1 MTTHYWEDLTVGAK
15 FESPSYAVEAEEI
28 IEFARRYDPQPFH
41 TDPEAAKGTI
51 FGGLVAS
58 GWLTTAVT
66 MRLLVGAGIDV
77 AGGLIGLGVDELRWP
92 KAVRPGDELRI
103 ACEVIEATAS
113 RSRTDRGTVRIRT
126 TTRNQAGETVQSMV
140 ATLLVPRR
148 VG

>member
-1 MTTHYWEDLTVGAK
+1 MTTHYWEDLPVGTTFK
-15 FESPSYAVEAEEI
+15 STSYQVEAEEI
-28 IEFARRYDPQPFH
+28 VEFATHYDPQPFH
-41 TDPEAAKGTI
+41 TDPEAAKSTI

-92 KAVRPGDELRI
+92 KGVRPGDELHIR
-103 ACEVIEATAS
+103 CEVIEAAPS

-126 TTRNQAGETVQSMV
+126 TTVNQKGETVQSMI
-140 ATLLVPRR
+140 ATLLVPKRP
-148 VG
+148 

>member
-1 MTTHYWEDLTVGAK
+1 MTTHYWEDLPVGTA
-15 FESPSYAVEAEEI
+15 FQSTSYQVEAEEI
-28 IEFARRYDPQPFH
+28 IGFATRYDPQPFH
-41 TDPEAAKGTI
+41 TDPEAAKSTI

-92 KAVRPGDELRI
+92 KAVRPGDELHI
-103 ACEVIEATAS
+103 ECEVIEAATS

-126 TTRNQAGETVQSMV
+126 TTLNQKGETVQSMI
-140 ATLLVPRR
+140 ATLLVPRKP
-148 VG
+148 